1 MTGGLGRRHVAPQVF
16 PSAFSVSPSL
26 VEGAALD
33 RGDVSETDPFTD
45 AAFTGRLQKLLP
57 MLGSEQQEEAD
68 TARRKIG
75 EHLAHYRLTFTD
87 LAQHIERSRP
97 GATQGQT
104 TGSWSQGARE
114 LSLERQLMI
123 ARSAK
128 EEAAREAESALHR
141 VRVLEIELQQ
151 ATFEIAR
158 TLNSQARVRIAAAV
172 SCIVAVFCLIF
183 VVLPHGE
190 GGNPQ
195 DNNKPRVITMQPG
208 GQVGDPIQQVAPGE
222 RVGRAAVQDLA
233 IRLAPNDQADIRA
246 FLNAGAPVVIQSEA
260 RLGKQTWLLIRS
272 ETGVG
277 WVRSGDVLR

>member
-1 MTGGLGRRHVAPQVF
+1 M
-16 PSAFSVSPSL
+16 
-26 VEGAALD
+26 
-33 RGDVSETDPFTD
+33 SETDPFTD

-57 MLGSEQQEEAD
+57 MLGSEQPGEAD
-68 TARRKIG
+68 AARRKIG

-87 LAQHIERSRP
+87 LGQHFEAMSRRP
-97 GATQGQT
+97 VGGGGAHGASFT
-104 TGSWSQGARE
+104 QGARE
-114 LSLERQLMI
+114 LSLQRQLMI

-141 VRVLEIELQQ
+141 VRVLEVELQQ

-172 SCIVAVFCLIF
+172 SCIVAVACLIF

-195 DNNKPRVITMQPG
+195 DRRRPRVIMVQPTQPAG
-208 GQVGDPIQQVAPGE
+208 AVGNGPVPLVVGPGE
-222 RVGRAAVQDLA
+222 ALGHAAVQDLA
-233 IRLAPNDQADIRA
+233 IRLSPTDQADVRA
-246 FLNAGAPVVIQSEA
+246 FLNQGEPVVIQHELHA
-260 RLGKQTWLLIRS
+260 GQQTWLLIRS
-272 ETGVG
+272 ETGIG